1 MTMDIMIIP
10 WFITK
15 MKSMMN
21 LVIMIITRMKT
32 MMNTVILIIPRIITI
47 NKVDASHKP

>member
-32 MMNTVILIIPRIITI
+32 MMNMLILIVPRII
-47 NKVDASHKP
+47 KMKKFEPLR